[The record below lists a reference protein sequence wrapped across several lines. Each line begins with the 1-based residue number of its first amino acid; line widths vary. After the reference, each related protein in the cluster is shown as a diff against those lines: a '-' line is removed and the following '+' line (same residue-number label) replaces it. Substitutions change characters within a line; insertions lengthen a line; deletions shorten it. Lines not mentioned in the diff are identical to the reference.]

1 MILENITIFLNFF
14 TIKITLLYHLKEPNL
29 LLSDLKINSYR
40 SSIQYSVVLIWQ
52 QINLFFFIKIHYDD
66 FRECNYFSKFL
77 CNRNC
82 VYPIERAKLLVR
94 LYQNSLLP
102 ILPFRLCLVSGKY
115 GGKKKNVKKNS
126 ILMFG
131 FTINFLKE
139 N

>member
-77 CNRNC
+77 CNQNC
-82 VYPIERAKLLVR
+82 VYPIERAKFLVR

-102 ILPFRLCLVSGKY
+102 ILAFRPCLVSGKY
-115 GGKKKNVKKNS
+115 QGKKKKTLRKIVFPCLVS
-126 ILMFG
+126 P
-131 FTINFLKE
+131 
-139 N
+139 